1 MSERA
6 RLFFALDVPKAATE
20 PLFQLQ
26 ASLRPLA
33 ERFEPRFSRREQMHL
48 TLAFLG
54 DVETSHLDELVR
66 ITEDCA
72 RHHAAIEA
80 RFERVAVFPDPRRAR
95 VLVVELEPNPRLT
108 TLATELARAAE
119 RFGVP
124 RETRAFRPHLTL
136 ARFKKPGNAQ
146 FLLDSASVSRTSLR
160 LSALRL
166 YESQRGEYIPHASVS
181 LPG

>member
-6 RLFFALDVPKAATE
+6 RLFFALDVPKATTE
-20 PLFQLQ
+20 ALFQLQ
-26 ASLRPLA
+26 ASLRPFA

-48 TLAFLG
+48 TLKFLG

-72 RHHAAIEA
+72 RNHGAFDAS
-80 RFERVAVFPDPRRAR
+80 FERLTVFPDTRRAR

-108 TLATELARAAE
+108 TLATELDQAAE
-119 RFGVP
+119 RFGVA
-124 RETRAFRPHLTL
+124 RETRPFRPHLTL
-136 ARFKKPGNAQ
+136 ARFKAPGNAR
-146 FLLDSASVSRTSLR
+146 FLLESASVSRTSLR

-166 YESQRGEYIPHASVS
+166 YESRRGEYIPHASVS
-181 LPG
+181 LPD